1 MVRRYFLIVLMLL
14 MLHPAMAVWVKTE
27 FDYKGATA
35 AEAAYLAVQKAEN
48 LNLQSIEE
56 ILKHYTSAEIAS
68 AGIHAAKFLERKA
81 LKDVRIFGT
90 EENHY
95 YKVILWIVSKR
106 IIPRTLRIGKEC
118 LNHPDKFLYW
128 GPYLFR
134 VCQDTQNLC
143 IQFETVVCNGKKSFS
158 GVKFLSLNT
167 DLKQYF
173 DLSKLGNVNWD
184 ELWNNI
190 TNIPKPSWE
199 DFREDFKSLFD
210 KVSPIN
216 LAIAG
221 EESIRGRATGIFD
234 KFAEAPS
241 SIPDFF
247 DKLDEAFHD
256 VTSGAAITSV
266 LEGVI
271 GDLKDS
277 LAVERLFNLSDYN
290 IGSYISDYANQLY
303 GQYYT
308 QKWYIYHYNGSG
320 GGGIQPTSWYTQK
333 YNIVLSIK
341 IHYGLTDGTE
351 NRILYSE
358 TYDSR
363 SNNLANFE
371 MAFTRKLQN
380 YERDYGQGGVVS
392 VEVEPQET
400 HTIGGGGGSGSGGKI
415 IDYEDLFDS
424 RRHNEMVWDKEFER
438 RRLTLEKDQE
448 VVFPKLPI
456 KYYIGKGDKNY
467 YQLASAETVREAST
481 ASFTVSC
488 ADVLELAKGGFNFKV
503 NERYNSSRMNEYA
516 YPSGMVAEKKP
527 EDTSH
532 LTSKMDGFQQKIDD
546 NYDDIKDYNIEISR
560 LQAIAD
566 TTTNAYDKRN
576 LEIQKSNYSM
586 LVDRLQA
593 EIRAL
598 QDSIN
603 TYQNVLDEMEID
615 YNEDLDG
622 PYRIPTLEN
631 DLARDFR
638 ISWDGAGT
646 WSGHTYTRLGHIV
659 GMENGIKFVAEVK
672 EERGEKRFLGIR
684 YHRAIVGVEWK
695 LVSEYE
701 TSDVVDVLKLE
712 DDLSDQE
719 KADMVNRRRSEIQ
732 SDYPGCHVDIQYTMK
747 DPPDKDDEEAP
758 FHLLW
763 MSDRV
768 ALARFIE
775 YRLRQIDG
783 ELAFIERSLLAQK
796 SVLEDF
802 KRAFMAGVPRWR
814 TSTGYGR
821 SLQRWL
827 DSGTGNVVQRA
838 QDWQEGQ

>member
-1 MVRRYFLIVLMLL
+1 MVRRFLVIVLML
-14 MLHPAMAVWVKTE
+14 MMFRQAMVAVWVETE
-27 FDYKGATA
+27 FDYVGVVA
-35 AEAAYLAVQKAEN
+35 AEAAYLSVQQAEK
-48 LNLQSIEE
+48 LNLQSIEKL
-56 ILKHYTSAEIAS
+56 LKHYTSAEIAS

-81 LKDVRIFGT
+81 LKDAGIFGS

-95 YKVILWIVSKR
+95 YKAILWIVSKR

-173 DLSKLGNVNWD
+173 DLSMLGNVNWT
-184 ELWNNI
+184 ELWDNI
-190 TNIPKPSWE
+190 IDIPKPSWE

-221 EESIRGRATGIFD
+221 EENIRGRATGIFD

-241 SIPDFF
+241 SIPEFF
-247 DKLDEAFHD
+247 DKLEEAFHD
-256 VTSGAAITSV
+256 VTSGSAVTNI
-266 LEGVI
+266 LKGVI

-290 IGSYISDYANQLY
+290 IGSYVSDYANQLY

-308 QKWYIYHYNGSG
+308 QQWYIYHYRR
-320 GGGIQPTSWYTQK
+320 
-333 YNIVLSIK
+333 V
-341 IHYGLTDGTE
+341 
-351 NRILYSE
+351 
-358 TYDSR
+358 
-363 SNNLANFE
+363 
-371 MAFTRKLQN
+371 
-380 YERDYGQGGVVS
+380 
-392 VEVEPQET
+392 
-400 HTIGGGGGSGSGGKI
+400 GGSGSGSKVT
-415 IDYEDLFDS
+415 DYEDLFDS
-424 RRHNEMVWDKEFER
+424 RRHNETVWDKEFER

-448 VVFPKLPI
+448 VTFPNVPVR
-456 KYYIGKGDKNY
+456 YYIGKGDKNY
-467 YQLASAETVREAST
+467 YKLASAETVREAST
-481 ASFTVSC
+481 VSFNVSC

-527 EDTSH
+527 EDTSPII
-532 LTSKMDGFQQKIDD
+532 SKMDGFQQKIDE
-546 NYDDIKDYNIEISR
+546 NYDVILEYNEEISR
-560 LQAIAD
+560 LQAISD

-586 LVDRLQA
+586 LVDRLQS
-593 EIRAL
+593 ESRAL
-598 QDSIN
+598 QDSIS
-603 TYQNVLDEMEID
+603 TYQNVLDEYEID

-622 PYRIPTLEN
+622 PYRIPSLEN

-646 WSGHTYTRLGHIV
+646 WSGHTYTRPGHVV

-672 EERGEKRFLGIR
+672 EERGETRFLGIR
-684 YHRAIVGVEWK
+684 FHRAIVGVEWK

-701 TSDVVDVLKLE
+701 TSDVVDVLTL
-712 DDLSDQE
+712 DDNLSNQE
-719 KADMVNRRRSEIQ
+719 KADIVNRRRSEIQ
-732 SDYPGCHVDIQYTMK
+732 SEYPGCHVDTQYTIK
-747 DPPDKDDEEAP
+747 DPPEKDEEQLP

-821 SLQRWL
+821 LLQRWL
-827 DSGTGNVVQRA
+827 DSGTGNALLRE
-838 QDWQEGQ
+838 QDRQKGQ